1 MQNNKEYKNKDDLLV
16 NPSRRSSVS
25 MVALKKVLRSRTRL
39 LVCLATFPVYAIG
52 IWLLL
57 SSGRSIE
64 GFMLVYMGLW
74 SAFAFDMIY
83 RKCPA
88 CNKQFFVRSILMTLR
103 SKKCVHCGLDK
114 DAITANKEKLSQ
126 II

>member
-1 MQNNKEYKNKDDLLV
+1 MQNNKESKNKDDRLV
-16 NPSRRSSVS
+16 NPSRRSAVS
-25 MVALKKVLRSRTRL
+25 MVAVKKVLRSRTRL

-52 IWLLL
+52 VWLLL

-64 GFMLVYMGLW
+64 GFMFVYMGLW

-114 DAITANKEKLSQ
+114 DAITASKETQSQ
-126 II
+126 TI

>member
-1 MQNNKEYKNKDDLLV
+1 MQNKEESENKSEQTI
-16 NPSRRSSVS
+16 NPSRRSTVS
-25 MVALKKVLRSRTRL
+25 MAALKKVLRARTRL
-39 LVCLATFPVYAIG
+39 LVCFATFPVYAIG

-64 GFMLVYMGLW
+64 GFMFIYMGLW
-74 SAFAFDMIY
+74 SAFAFDMTL

-88 CNKQFFVRSILMTLR
+88 CNKQFFVRSILMSLT

-114 DAITANKEKLSQ
+114 EAIISASSDQ
-126 II
+126 A